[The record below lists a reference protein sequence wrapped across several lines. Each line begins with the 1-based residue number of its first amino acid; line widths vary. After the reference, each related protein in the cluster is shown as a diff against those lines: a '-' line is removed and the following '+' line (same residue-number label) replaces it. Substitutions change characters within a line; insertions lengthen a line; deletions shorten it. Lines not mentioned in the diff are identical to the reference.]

1 MPEGQRERKKVVPV
15 STGPTG
21 SDCCQVH
28 LKSHPRVHN
37 SIEGS
42 WDVHT
47 LYSTRLTH
55 RVWRGLFL
63 TRIDERI
70 NHGSKH
76 TIHQTKLPPLQLV
89 ITMQHN
95 VLGGNSGNFSG
106 PQMGVC
112 VSK

>member
-1 MPEGQRERKKVVPV
+1 MEEREKKVVPV

-21 SDCCQVH
+21 SDCCHIH
-28 LKSHPRVHN
+28 LKSHPRLHSN
-37 SIEGS
+37 IEGS

-55 RVWRGLFL
+55 RVWRGGFL
-63 TRIDERI
+63 TRIDVRI
-70 NHGSKH
+70 NHGSKQ
-76 TIHQTKLPPLQLV
+76 TINLTKLPPLQLA
-89 ITMQHN
+89 ITMEPMCCIN
-95 VLGGNSGNFSG
+95 VRDSGNFLG